1 MTNKEERFLERKL
14 MGVIPFVIHRTLQ
27 EDNPSG
33 VILST
38 DDYFY
43 INGQYQFDVKYL
55 GEAHEWNQNRGKSR
69 CEGLHDVKSSI
80 KRKFSLGLVF

>member
-1 MTNKEERFLERKL
+1 MKIITF
-14 MGVIPFVIHRTLQ
+14 IIHRTLQ

-55 GEAHEWNQNRGKSR
+55 GEAHEWNQNRGKNR
-69 CEGLHDVKSSI
+69 HQMMCNI
-80 KRKFSLGLVF
+80 KRNIKKKIHFVFVF

>member
-1 MTNKEERFLERKL
+1 M
-14 MGVIPFVIHRTLQ
+14 Q

-55 GEAHEWNQNRGKSR
+55 GEAHEWNQNRGKNR
-69 CEGLHDVKSSI
+69 YQNPDNI
-80 KRKFSLGLVF
+80 

>member
-1 MTNKEERFLERKL
+1 MIL
-14 MGVIPFVIHRTLQ
+14 

-43 INGQYQFDVKYL
+43 KCGKYRYDADCL
-55 GEAHEWNQNRGKSR
+55 GEAHDWNRKRGER
-69 CEGLHDVKSSI
+69 
-80 KRKFSLGLVF
+80 